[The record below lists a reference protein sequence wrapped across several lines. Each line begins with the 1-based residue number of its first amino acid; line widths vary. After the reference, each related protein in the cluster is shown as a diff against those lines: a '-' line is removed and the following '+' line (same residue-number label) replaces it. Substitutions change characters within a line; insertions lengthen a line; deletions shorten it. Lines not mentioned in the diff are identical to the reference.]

1 MGIFKRFIS
10 RRKEDLVEKEAK
22 RQEIFSKVKEVVTK
36 VLELDDKDKVTFSSQ
51 LTDDLAIDS
60 LTTVELVME
69 LEEQFSIEIPDKD
82 AELMRT
88 VKDIV
93 DYIELTEAIKQR
105 RAAQWQRKS

>member
-10 RRKEDLVEKEAK
+10 RRKEDQSKREAE
-22 RQEIFSKVKEVVTK
+22 RQELFLKVKESIAR
-36 VLELDDKDKVTFSSQ
+36 VLELDDKEKITLSSK

-69 LEEQFSIEIPDKD
+69 LEEQFSIEIPDED
-82 AELMRT
+82 AELMGT

-93 DYIELTEAIKQR
+93 DYIERVQNVKN
-105 RAAQWQRKS
+105 